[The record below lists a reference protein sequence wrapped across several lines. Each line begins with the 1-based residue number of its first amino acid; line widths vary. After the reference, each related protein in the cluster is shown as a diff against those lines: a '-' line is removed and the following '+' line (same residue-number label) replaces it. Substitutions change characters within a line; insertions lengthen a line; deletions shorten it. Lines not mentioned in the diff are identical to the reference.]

1 MMHDGCRGQSSP
13 LSPSPPSHPPSPRTQ
28 RREGERES
36 ERTSASPP
44 ESCKRGEG
52 TAVMHTILTNTNTII
67 NITSASLTASPYPPL
82 PDLSS
87 PTSSFSFLESPA
99 RTSPV
104 AQHLVSSPPRQHL
117 GSVFLHSLLVRH
129 SSDNST
135 SREGLSTLLEQRQ
148 DGRSTA
154 EAAAVALN
162 FHTKLATV
170 MKGLD
175 YPHEPNKEPPDRHE
189 PFKTGWL

>member
-1 MMHDGCRGQSSP
+1 MTGAAASPHPSLSLPSLPPSLAADPAKGERARARERLHHRLSLTRMVKEQPSCTTSSP
-13 LSPSPPSHPPSPRTQ
+13 KQPTPSPSLS
-28 RREGERES
+28 
-36 ERTSASPP
+36 
-44 ESCKRGEG
+44 
-52 TAVMHTILTNTNTII
+52 
-67 NITSASLTASPYPPL
+67 SLTASPYPPPLIFLL
-82 PDLSS
+82 PRRRFL
-87 PTSSFSFLESPA
+87 FSGRFAS
-99 RTSPV
+99 RTSPSV
-104 AQHLVSSPPRQHL
+104 QRLVSSSPRQHL
-117 GSVFLHSLLVRH
+117 SLIFLHSLLVLH
-129 SSDNST
+129 FGDNST

-148 DGRSTA
+148 NGRSTA